1 MASRQEI
8 TESLRA
14 GLSTVRAR
22 GQHVARVL
30 RARTDVAVTRR
41 RLHKAQAE
49 LGLAA
54 FTALEAGQG
63 LSPGEASVEP
73 LLVRLR
79 GLNVEL
85 SQAELALQQLLD
97 GDAEAQAAEPAPAT
111 EP

>member
-8 TESLRA
+8 TDSLRA
-14 GLSTVRAR
+14 GLNTVRAR

-49 LGLAA
+49 LGLVA

-63 LSPGEASVEP
+63 LSPDDASVEP
-73 LLVRLR
+73 LLIRLR

-97 GDAEAQAAEPAPAT
+97 GDGGAQAAASTPANEP
-111 EP
+111 